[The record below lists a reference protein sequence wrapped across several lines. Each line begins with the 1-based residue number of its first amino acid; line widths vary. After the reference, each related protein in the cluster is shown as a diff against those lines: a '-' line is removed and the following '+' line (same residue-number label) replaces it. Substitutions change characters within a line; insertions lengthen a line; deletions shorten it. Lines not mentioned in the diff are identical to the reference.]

1 MKTSINLVE
10 CSTLRTG
17 SEQIFVCIFY
27 YRSYTRMPVASVG
40 NCNGKEGDLW
50 RHVIK
55 RVQKYTDDQMVTGS
69 FRH

>member
-40 NCNGKEGDLW
+40 NCNGKEGDL
-50 RHVIK
+50 
-55 RVQKYTDDQMVTGS
+55 
-69 FRH
+69 